1 MTFGCKPKLPPWS
14 GWDYGVYENTM
25 EYLLLLHDHTNL
37 PSAEK
42 DSTNIRFKHDNILS
56 YEFEHHYIRKYEI
69 SLVSTEENPC
79 SQYPLEICKD
89 IEIHERIKND
99 FNCTIP
105 VFSSGGHLNMNESL
119 SECNKQ
125 VILEALKF
133 RRMYTT
139 DCPSHPPC
147 DKTRYLSRSSQKLSW
162 GNRFELIRSGF
173 CFVFLEKGPS
183 ILDNFQDL

>member
-14 GWDYGVYENTM
+14 GWDYGVYGNTM
-25 EYLLLLHDHTNL
+25 EYLLLLHDHSNL
-37 PSAEK
+37 PSAEE
-42 DSTNIRFKHDNILS
+42 DSVNFRFEYNDILS

-105 VFSSGGHLNMNESL
+105 IFSSGGHLNMNESL

-147 DKTRYLSRSSQKLSW
+147 DKTRYLSRSIQKRSW
-162 GNRFELIRSGF
+162 SNRFELIH
-173 CFVFLEKGPS
+173 FLF
-183 ILDNFQDL
+183 LFQDFLIA